1 MKRKIT
7 AMAAAL
13 CIGALMSATAYAQAP
28 AEQIADGAGD
38 VIENVGDGISE
49 AADGIGE
56 AAGDLL
62 DGAGNA
68 VDEITGGA
76 DTVDDPAAEPADDE
90 PVPKG
95 ITAKDGDLVE
105 VTGEDDAADL
115 DEADD
120 DLNDK
125 GKIAEAELY
134 KDNSDDGNPST
145 GGIPFMT
152 AGLVAVTAAGVAY
165 LTKKRNA
172 ENGQ

>member
-7 AMAAAL
+7 AAAAAVCMAAL
-13 CIGALMSATAYAQAP
+13 MGAPVYAQSP

-38 VIENVGDGISE
+38 VIENVGDGISD
-49 AADGIGE
+49 AADGIGN
-56 AAGDLL
+56 AANDIL

-68 VDEITGGA
+68 VDEITGGDA
-76 DTVDDPAAEPADDE
+76 DTVDDPAENNADDTDI
-90 PVPKG
+90 V
-95 ITAKDGDLVE
+95 TNDGDLVE
-105 VTGEDDAADL
+105 VTEDDDAADL
-115 DEADD
+115 EEADD

-134 KDNSDDGNPST
+134 KDNSNDGNPST

-165 LTKKRNA
+165 LTKKRNM